1 MKRIARIAA
10 LLVTSVVSV
19 SLARAD
25 EAPPAPP
32 ALRLSLGSYLQ
43 AVAKGNLDLAA
54 TRVNASI
61 AQAQIAVAKWFPDP
75 SLTGG
80 LQQIDVRGP
89 GNPTGTV
96 LALTVPLQIGGQR
109 GARVDVAEAG
119 ALATN
124 AEIEDALR
132 LLRGAAANAY
142 VDGLYA
148 RLVVDRKK
156 RTLASLERL
165 VSVNEIRLKA
175 GDVGEAV
182 LVQSRVEAQQ
192 FRAQVIASEGDVR
205 AADLTLL
212 YFMGRAG
219 GTGGA
224 NLELAGGLEGAAEHT
239 FSAESLL
246 AGAMERRPDMVAAR
260 RRLDQAQRQISLAR
274 ANRIPDIAL
283 GAVWQ
288 HNFELSGPYAAPTG
302 DLLGGTLTIPL
313 PFSRVYRG
321 ELDAA
326 YGGELQNQW
335 LTRSVAVRVETE
347 VRQALVAYETA
358 AARVKVYTGG
368 GVLADADSV
377 LEKSFFNY
385 QRGGATF
392 VEVLVAQRTVNDV
405 YLSYYDAMA
414 SAAHALVALEQ
425 AVASGD
431 LPL

>member
-1 MKRIARIAA
+1 MKRIIATAA
-10 LLVTSVVSV
+10 LLLGSMFSV

-25 EAPPAPP
+25 EAPPAPG
-32 ALRLSLGSYLQ
+32 AVRLSLGSYLQ
-43 AVAKGNLDLAA
+43 AVAQGNLDLAA
-54 TRVNASI
+54 TRMNAPI
-61 AQAQIAVAKWFPDP
+61 ARAQIAVAKWFPDP
-75 SLTGG
+75 ALTGG
-80 LQQIDVRGP
+80 LQQVDVSGQ
-89 GNPTGTV
+89 GNPTATL

-109 GARVDVAEAG
+109 GARVAVAEAG
-119 ALATN
+119 ADATN
-124 AEIEDALR
+124 AEIDDALR

-192 FRAQVIASEGDVR
+192 FRAAVIASEGDVR
-205 AADLTLL
+205 AADITLL

-219 GTGGA
+219 GAGPV
-224 NLELAGGLEGAAEHT
+224 NLDLAGGLEGAAEHT
-239 FSAESLL
+239 FTVENLIAS
-246 AGAMERRPDMVAAR
+246 AMERRPDMIAAR
-260 RRLDQAQRQISLAR
+260 RRLAQAQRQISLAR
-274 ANRIPDIAL
+274 SNRVPDIAL
-283 GAVWQ
+283 GAFWQ
-288 HNFELSGPYAAPTG
+288 HNLPIAGLPPA

-335 LTRSVAVRVETE
+335 LAKSAAMRVETE

-368 GVLADADSV
+368 GVLADADAV

-414 SAAHALVALEQ
+414 SAAHALVALDQ

>member
-1 MKRIARIAA
+1 MRSVRVAA
-10 LLVTSVVSV
+10 LLLGSLFFA
-19 SLARAD
+19 SLAGAQ
-25 EAPPAPP
+25 EAPPAPS
-32 ALRLSLGSYLQ
+32 ALHFSLGSYLQ
-43 AVAKGNLDLAA
+43 AVAQGNLELAA

-61 AQAQIAVAKWFPDP
+61 AQAQIAVAKVFPDP
-75 SLTGG
+75 LLTGG
-80 LQQIDVRGP
+80 LQQVDVTGQ
-89 GNPTGTV
+89 GNPTASV
-96 LALTVPLQIGGQR
+96 VALTVPLQIGGQR
-109 GARVDVAEAG
+109 GARVAVAEAG
-119 ALATN
+119 ADATN

-205 AADLTLL
+205 AADLNLL
-212 YFMGRAG
+212 YLLGRAG

-224 NLELAGGLEGAAEHT
+224 NLELAGGLEGAAEHAFT
-239 FSAESLL
+239 AESLL
-246 AGAMERRPDMVAAR
+246 AGAMERRPDMIAAR
-260 RRLDQAQRQISLAR
+260 RRLDQAQRQIRLAR

-288 HNFELSGPYAAPTG
+288 HNFPITGLPTS

-335 LTRSVAVRVETE
+335 LTKSVAVKVETE

-368 GVLADADSV
+368 GVLADADAV

-425 AVASGD
+425 AVASSD